1 MGVGVAQCQEL
12 TRGGASHL
20 ITDVTV
26 GIVPYE
32 DCSMSD
38 DLLFI
43 DDEPV
48 VGSPQALASWQVMIV
63 DDEPAVHE
71 VTRLVMS
78 GFTFDGKGLSFIDCY
93 SAGEAVAVLASRNDI
108 ALILLDVVM
117 ETDTAGLELAR
128 YIREDLHN
136 SNVRIVLRT
145 GQPGQAPEEQVIKTY
160 DINDYKEKTDLT
172 HGKLVTVFYASLR
185 AYRDIMRLE
194 QARTGL
200 RRAIEAITE
209 VYDSHNLRRFASAV
223 LEQVNFLLN
232 LNGDGLCASRVSAY
246 AASSEDGRLKVLAAT
261 EAYSK
266 LHIDED
272 TDNLPTEVRDALH
285 NALRD
290 RRSQFGAHFF
300 TCYYHSKAGA
310 ETVVYMSFVDS
321 INADARELLE
331 IFTANVAITYESLLL
346 REEIEET
353 QKSTIFIL
361 GEAVEKRSKETGA
374 HVKRVGEIAALLG
387 QLSGMQE
394 RDIEFI
400 RQAAPLHDVGK
411 IGIPD
416 NVLNKPGKLE
426 PDEWALMQTHSR
438 IGYELLSKSDKR
450 VLQLGATIAHE
461 HHESWDGSGYP
472 RGLKGE
478 EIHLA
483 GRIVA
488 IADVLDALVSPRCYK
503 IAWKFSDA
511 IDYIRQGAGRNF
523 DPTLVKMFLANL
535 PAIEE
540 IYRKYPDHG

>member
-1 MGVGVAQCQEL
+1 
-12 TRGGASHL
+12 
-20 ITDVTV
+20 
-26 GIVPYE
+26 
-32 DCSMSD
+32 MSD

-93 SAGEAVAVLASRNDI
+93 SAGEAVAVLAARKDI

-128 YIREDLHN
+128 YIREELHN

-387 QLSGMQE
+387 LLSGMQE

-416 NVLNKPGKLE
+416 KVLNKPGKLE

-461 HHESWDGSGYP
+461 HHESWDGTGYP

-503 IAWKFSDA
+503 IAWKFDDA
-511 IDYIRQGAGRNF
+511 VDYIRQGAGRNF
-523 DPTLVKMFLANL
+523 DPTLVKLFLTNL
-535 PAIEE
+535 PSIEE

>member
-1 MGVGVAQCQEL
+1 MPSASL
-12 TRGGASHL
+12 GGISHL

-26 GIVPYE
+26 GIAPYE

-93 SAGEAVAVLASRNDI
+93 SAGEAVAVLAARKDI

-128 YIREDLHN
+128 YIREELHN

-310 ETVVYMSFVDS
+310 ETVVFMSFVDT

-416 NVLNKPGKLE
+416 KVLNKPGKLE

-461 HHESWDGSGYP
+461 HHESWDGTGYP

-511 IDYIRQGAGRNF
+511 VDYIRQGAGRNF
-523 DPTLVKMFLANL
+523 DPTLVNLFLTNL
-535 PAIEE
+535 PAVEE